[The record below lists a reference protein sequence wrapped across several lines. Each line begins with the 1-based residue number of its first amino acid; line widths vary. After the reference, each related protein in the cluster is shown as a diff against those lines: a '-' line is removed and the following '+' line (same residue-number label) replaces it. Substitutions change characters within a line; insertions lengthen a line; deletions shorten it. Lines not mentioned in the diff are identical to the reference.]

1 MAQSTRRGFGVARL
15 WIGRMYSSSVSKGLP
30 DKKVTLEKFKFS
42 ASTHSINDI
51 DTHINEY
58 LSDRR
63 KKVTLNGHI
72 HRKPR
77 IMASKSFAELRDSG
91 GGIVQLVIGHEGN
104 DSLAKQIKEAI
115 PEDSVSCSGYVKPKQ
130 RKEGESATSWEL
142 EVDAYQVLNH
152 SNLDAA
158 RLDRLKHSSAKDLP
172 PQYRYLQ
179 LRMPFYQKALKFRSD
194 ASLQVRKTLIEKHAF
209 TEIETPLLFKSTP
222 EGAREFVVPTRTE
235 GKFYALPQSPQQ
247 YKQILMSSGITR
259 YFQIAKC
266 FRDEDLRSDRQPE
279 FTQIDLEMSFIN
291 DKDQVLYVVEN
302 LIRAIMEKVRNL
314 PLYRVSTNGLLEKV
328 NWESASSVPQLTKLT
343 YNDALSKYGI
353 DKPNLKYELEFE
365 DISDFFALSKAP
377 ESFSVVEVCVLKNL
391 FDPSKQFKLPKI
403 FTDPAAYPKRKP
415 IILTIKNDAD
425 SNSWYQKLVEKG
437 ALIKKDNFS
446 AEKLKERLSLEPGD
460 VIAISSRQHLS
471 FENPTPLG
479 KFRQIAISQYPD
491 KWRRRLIDESTGN
504 EVTNYDA
511 NNVFVGSWVVDF
523 PLFSPTEIE
532 DSADNG
538 YPSYD
543 DSSLMSTHHPF
554 TMAKLEDYDLLV
566 DHPLK
571 VRGEHYDLVIN
582 GVEVGG
588 GSRRVHDA
596 ALQKFFFKN
605 ILKIQNYEALF
616 GHLLKALSM
625 GCPPHAG
632 LAIGFDRLCA
642 MLVGSSSIK
651 DVIAF
656 PKNQSGVDSVV
667 DSPSNVQN
675 EVLSEYHV
683 KIKSS

>member
-1 MAQSTRRGFGVARL
+1 MAQSMRRCFGAARL
-15 WIGRMYSSSVSKGLP
+15 WLGRMYVSSASGGLP
-30 DKKVTLEKFKFS
+30 DKKVTVEKFNFS
-42 ASTHSINDI
+42 ASTHSIKDI
-51 DTHINEY
+51 DSHIDDY
-58 LSDRR
+58 LSGRR
-63 KKVTLNGHI
+63 KKVTLNGHV
-72 HRKPR
+72 HKKPR

-91 GGIVQLVIGHEGN
+91 GDIVQLVIAHDGN
-104 DSLAKQIKEAI
+104 DLLAKQIKAAI
-115 PEDSVSCSGYVKPKQ
+115 PEDSVSCSGYVKPKK
-130 RKEGESATSWEL
+130 RKEGESAASWEL

-158 RLDRLKHSSAKDLP
+158 RLDRLKHLSPKDLP

-179 LRMPFYQKALKFRSD
+179 LRMPFYQRALKLRSD
-194 ASLQVRKTLIEKHAF
+194 ASLQVRKTLIEKHSF

-222 EGAREFVVPTRTE
+222 EGAREFLVPTRTE

-291 DKDQVLYVVEN
+291 DKDQVLYVVED
-302 LIRAIMEKVRNL
+302 LVRVMMEKVRNI
-314 PLYRVSTNGLLEKV
+314 PLYRVNADGVIEKV
-328 NWESASSVPQLTKLT
+328 DWDAASSVPQLSKLT
-343 YNDALSKYGI
+343 YKDALSKFGI
-353 DKPNLKYELEFE
+353 DKPNLKYELEFQ
-365 DISDFFALSKAP
+365 DISEFFCLSKAP
-377 ESFSVVEVCVLKNL
+377 QSFSVVEVCVLKNL

-415 IILTIKNDAD
+415 IVLTIKNDTD
-425 SNSWYQKLVEKG
+425 SNNWYHRLVEKG
-437 ALIKKDNFS
+437 ALTQKDNFS
-446 AEKLKERLSLEPGD
+446 ADKLKKRLSLEPGD
-460 VIAISSRQHLS
+460 VIAISSRQPFS
-471 FENPTPLG
+471 YENPTPLG
-479 KFRQIAISQYPD
+479 KFRQIAISEYPD
-491 KWRRRLIDESTGN
+491 KWRRKIIDESTGS
-504 EVTNYDA
+504 EVSNYDA
-511 NNVFVGSWVVDF
+511 DDVFVGSWVVDF
-523 PLFSPTEIE
+523 PLFSPTVIE
-532 DSADNG
+532 DSTDNG

-543 DSSLMSTHHPF
+543 ESSLMSTHHPF
-554 TMAKLEDYDLLV
+554 TMAKLEDYDLLK
-566 DHPLK
+566 DYPLQ

-596 ALQKFFFKN
+596 ALQKFFFKD
-605 ILKIQNYEALF
+605 ILQIQNYEALF

-667 DSPSNVQN
+667 DSPSNVKN

-683 KIKSS
+683 KVKRS